1 MIFWKESLE
10 VSFGGGNGRTIAE
23 SPALGKAVDVR
34 IDGKGRDAKGLGH
47 HNAGR
52 FVPHAWK
59 CFEGLEAVGYSPGML
74 AD

>member
-10 VSFGGGNGRTIAE
+10 VAFGGDDGGTIAE

-34 IDGKGRDAKGLGH
+34 IDGKSRDAKGLGH
-47 HNAGR
+47 HNAGC
-52 FVPHAWK
+52 FMPHARK
-59 CFEGLEAVGYSPGML
+59 CLEGLKAVGYCSSVL